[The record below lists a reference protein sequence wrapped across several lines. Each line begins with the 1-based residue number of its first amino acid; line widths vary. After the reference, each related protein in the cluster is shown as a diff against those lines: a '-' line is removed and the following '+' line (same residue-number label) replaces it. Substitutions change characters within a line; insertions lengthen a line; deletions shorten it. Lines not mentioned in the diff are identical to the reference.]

1 MSTQGDPVL
10 EAQARNRKA
19 LDTVLGKHGWKLG
32 KVGLRAGSSVVTYE
46 LIRLSDNK
54 TIEARVLLT
63 EIEALRQ
70 ENEALR
76 SEVERHRIFARKV
89 AKLMNSES
97 REENALL
104 QIQII
109 NDLESAGYLPK
120 DG

>member
-32 KVGLRAGSSVVTYE
+32 KVGLRAGGSVVTYE

-54 TIEARVLLT
+54 TIEARVLKET
-63 EIEALRQ
+63 LRQ